1 MHNFKTPQTIN
12 TEILKHIK
20 DYIKFTLAALIL
32 FFATNSFAQTKQ
44 KTRILFVLDASQSM
58 LGKWEKEQKMQVA
71 TRLLSN
77 LMDSLQPIENLEV
90 ALRVYG
96 HQYSVAN
103 GDRSCED
110 TKLEVPFGDYNYAKI
125 KKKLSYIY
133 PKGTTP
139 IAYSLE
145 QTKNDFPP
153 CTNCKNILILITDGI
168 EECDGDPCAV
178 ALALKKNNVTL
189 KPFVIG
195 MDLDVEMIDAFRCI
209 GTFYETKD
217 QESFQNILNVVISQV
232 MNNTT
237 IQVNL
242 LDEAGN
248 PTETDVNMTFYNNH
262 TKAMTNNFIHT
273 MNNRGE
279 PDTIPL
285 DPVLKYDLQ
294 VHTIPEVGKEN
305 IEIYAGKHNIIAVD
319 APQGLLKLD
328 INGVNE
334 YDELKCIVRQAGKM
348 KTLYVQDFEEITKYI
363 TGNYDLEIL
372 TLPRMY
378 VKDVNIKQS
387 HTTKVFIPE
396 PGVGIF
402 YLPSK
407 GVVSI
412 FTMENN
418 KLQWI
423 KNIDPNIDRET
434 VILQPGKYKV
444 VYRGYNV
451 KQVIFTTEKEF
462 TIKSGLS
469 TQVRF

>member
-1 MHNFKTPQTIN
+1 MNFFRKNIA
-12 TEILKHIK
+12 ILL
-20 DYIKFTLAALIL
+20 LAVSLL
-32 FFATNSFAQTKQ
+32 MVGKSYAQTKE

-58 LGKWEKEQKMQVA
+58 LGKWDKEQKMKVA

-77 LMDSLQPIENLEV
+77 LMDSLKPIENLEV

-96 HQYSVAN
+96 HQYSVSN

-110 TKLEVPFGDYNYAKI
+110 TKLEVPFSAYGYDKI
-125 KKKLSYIY
+125 KKKMDVIY
-133 PKGTTP
+133 PRGTTP

-153 CTNCKNILILITDGI
+153 CDNCKNILILITDGI
-168 EECDGDPCAV
+168 EECNGDPCAV
-178 ALALKKNNVTL
+178 AFALKKNNVTL

-195 MDLDVEMIDAFRCI
+195 MGLDVEIIDAFKCI

-217 QESFQNILNVVISQV
+217 QESFENILNVVISQA

-237 IQVNL
+237 VQVNL
-242 LDEAGN
+242 LDESGI
-248 PTETDVNMTFYNNH
+248 PTETDVNMTFYDNH
-262 TKAMTNNFIHT
+262 SKAMKYNFIHT
-273 MNNRGE
+273 MNHRGE

-285 DPVLKYDLQ
+285 DPVLKYNLQ
-294 VHTIPEVGKEN
+294 VHTIPEVGKED
-305 IEIYAGKHNIIAVD
+305 IVIQPGKHNIIAVD
-319 APQGLLKLD
+319 APQGMLKLE
-328 INGVNE
+328 INGINE
-334 YDELKCIVRQAGKM
+334 YDELKCIIRQADKM
-348 KTLYVQDFEEITKYI
+348 KTLYVQDFDEITKYI

-378 VKDVNIKQS
+378 VNDVNIKQS

-396 PGVGIF
+396 PGIGIF

-407 GVVSI
+407 GVASI

-423 KNIDPNIDRET
+423 KNVDPDLDRQT
-434 VILQPGKYKV
+434 IVLQPGKYKV

>member
-1 MHNFKTPQTIN
+1 VKYIK
-12 TEILKHIK
+12 KHI
-20 DYIKFTLAALIL
+20 ALL
-32 FFATNSFAQTKQ
+32 LVALSFMLCANSYAQTQQ

-58 LGKWEKEQKMQVA
+58 LGKWNKEQKMVVA

-96 HQYSVAN
+96 HQYAVST

-110 TKLEVPFGDYNYAKI
+110 TKLEVPFGPNGFAEI
-125 KKKLSYIY
+125 KKKMTYLY

-145 QTKNDFPP
+145 KTKNDFPP
-153 CTNCKNILILITDGI
+153 CGNCKNILILITDGI

-195 MDLDVEMIDAFRCI
+195 MGLEVEMIDAFKCI

-217 QESFQNILNVVISQV
+217 QESFQNILNVVISQAL
-232 MNNTT
+232 NNTT
-237 IQVNL
+237 VQVNL
-242 LDEAGN
+242 LDEGGN
-248 PTETDVNMTFYNNH
+248 PMETDVNMTFYDNH
-262 TKAMTNNFIHT
+262 TKAMKYNFIHT
-273 MNNRGE
+273 MNNRGV

-305 IEIYAGKHNIIAVD
+305 ITIHPGKHNVIAVD
-319 APQGLLKLD
+319 APQGLLKLE

-334 YDELKCIVRQAGKM
+334 YDDLKCIVRQGGKM
-348 KTLYVQDFEEITKYI
+348 QTLYVQDFDEVTKYI

-372 TLPRMY
+372 TLPRMH
-378 VKDVNIKQS
+378 VNDVNIKQS

-396 PGVGIF
+396 PGIAIF

-407 GVVSI
+407 GVASI

-418 KLQWI
+418 KLKWI
-423 KNIDPNIDRET
+423 RNVDPEFDRET
-434 VILQPGKYKV
+434 IVLQPGKYKV

-462 TIKSGLS
+462 TVKSGLS